1 MGTLLAA
8 VVTAFLTSFLI
19 LPVIIKYSLKKN
31 IVDVPGRRKIHK
43 KETPSLGG
51 IAIFLAFVVAC
62 LAWVDFSDWREIR
75 FLLISMAIIFF
86 IGVRDDLIPLRA
98 WIKLVGQIF
107 ATVLLIFLGDVKLT
121 SLYGLFGVT
130 WMPDVV
136 CYLVTLVTVVVIT
149 NSFNLIDGLDGL
161 AGTVATVS
169 LAAFGTWFYL
179 AGDMV
184 YAILSFSMLGAV
196 LAFLIFNWEPSEIF
210 MGDTGALVI
219 GLLLSVLAIRFI
231 NVDYALPA
239 GHPLRFD
246 AVITTAACFIIIPLF
261 DTLRII
267 ILRLSKGQS
276 PFAPDKSH
284 VHHAILRLGM
294 NHAPTALILGGGH
307 LFYILL
313 AIVFINVGDNIVLPV
328 VLTVSTVISVFLD
341 NLILRR
347 LNTRG
352 E

>member
-1 MGTLLAA
+1 
-8 VVTAFLTSFLI
+8 
-19 LPVIIKYSLKKN
+19 
-31 IVDVPGRRKIHK
+31 
-43 KETPSLGG
+43 
-51 IAIFLAFVVAC
+51 
-62 LAWVDFSDWREIR
+62 
-75 FLLISMAIIFF
+75 
-86 IGVRDDLIPLRA
+86 
-98 WIKLVGQIF
+98 
-107 ATVLLIFLGDVKLT
+107 
-121 SLYGLFGVT
+121 
-130 WMPDVV
+130 
-136 CYLVTLVTVVVIT
+136 
-149 NSFNLIDGLDGL
+149 
-161 AGTVATVS
+161 
-169 LAAFGTWFYL
+169 
-179 AGDMV
+179 MV
-184 YAILSFSMLGAV
+184 YAVLSFSMLGAV

-239 GHPLRFD
+239 DHPLRFD
-246 AVITTAACFIIIPLF
+246 AVITTASCFIIVPLF

-307 LFYILL
+307 LFYVLL
-313 AIVFINVGDNIVLPV
+313 AVIFMNVGDNIVLPV
-328 VLTVSTVISVFLD
+328 VLTISTIISVFLD

>member
-19 LPVIIKYSLKKN
+19 IPVIIKYSLKKN

-51 IAIFLAFVVAC
+51 IAIFLAFLVAC
-62 LAWVDFSDWREIR
+62 LAWVDFSDWKDIR
-75 FLLISMAIIFF
+75 YLLISLGIIFF
-86 IGVRDDLIPLRA
+86 IGVRDDLIPLHA
-98 WIKLVGQIF
+98 WIKLIGQVF
-107 ATVLLIFLGDVKLT
+107 ATLLLIFLADVKLT

-130 WMPDVV
+130 WMPDLV
-136 CYLVTLVTVVVIT
+136 CYFVTLLTVIVIT

-161 AGTVATVS
+161 AGIIAIVS
-169 LAAFGTWFYL
+169 FTAFGIWFYL
-179 AGDMV
+179 VGDTI
-184 YAILSFSMLGAV
+184 YATLSFSMLGAV

-219 GLLLSVLAIRFI
+219 GLLLAVLSIRFI
-231 NVDYALPA
+231 NTDYALSPD
-239 GHPLRFD
+239 HSFRFD
-246 AVITTAACFIIIPLF
+246 AVITTAACFIIVPLF

-267 ILRLSKGQS
+267 ILRLTKRQS

-307 LFYILL
+307 ILYILM
-313 AIVFINVGDNIVLPV
+313 AILFSWIGDNILLPV
-328 VLTVSTVISVFLD
+328 MLTLSTIISVFLD

-347 LNTRG
+347 LSTRD
-352 E
+352 